1 MTESNGRT
9 RTSLA
14 AEPAC
19 DDAKMWTHGDP
30 LETALAT
37 EPVSAIQHE
46 PFITVAPDM
55 PIHRVLQL
63 LVVRDISCVLVADGL
78 SLVGLFT
85 QRDVLDKVA
94 IEYEAVKDRPVSEI
108 MTKNPI
114 VVYDTDSSAKA
125 LCVMA
130 TGGYRHVP
138 VLDENEN
145 IVGVVSPQR
154 VAAFLE
160 RHFS

>member
-1 MTESNGRT
+1 MTESNGKT
-9 RTSLA
+9 LA
-14 AEPAC
+14 SPLAEPLS
-19 DDAKMWTHGDP
+19 DNPDAWAHGDP

-46 PFITVAPDM
+46 PFIAIPPDM
-55 PIHRVLQL
+55 PIHDALAL
-63 LVVRDISCVLVADGL
+63 LAQHDISCVLVADG
-78 SLVGLFT
+78 SQLVGLFT

-94 IEYEAVKDRPVSEI
+94 LEYEATKDRPVSEI

-138 VLDENEN
+138 VLDEDEN

-160 RHFS
+160 RHF